1 MSGSNLA
8 QEKNIVKQFNV
19 LQCFHLGIS
28 CVFLLASVRM
38 NSRSGELD
46 LEELLNA
53 PDELKDELGRFVDTE
68 DMKQLFELIDADGGH
83 EDRFMMSV

>member
-1 MSGSNLA
+1 MLGSNLA

-28 CVFLLASVRM
+28 CVLLLASARM

-46 LEELLNA
+46 LDEIMNA

-68 DMKQLFELIDADGGH
+68 DMKELFELIDADGGH